1 MASGTGMLLVY
12 IFGWGIVFGTFVHY
26 YHKRKAVALSKLE
39 AWYPNH
45 EERSIYYSLL
55 ALQKTQP
62 SAVSN
67 EVLKAALI
75 RRAMTDIMRAVEVQ
89 ANKATL
95 PTLVKAGAMSEEFLH
110 QFNAAEAELNAEM
123 VSVVQEAERLQ
134 KGWGN
139 GIMPA
144 ASEMIN
150 SSRLRELREE
160 MLKHDFEAAS
170 CRRAKYMEDLS
181 DAEREKALTEGTQE
195 NQELMR
201 SDVLLSC
208 IFNTPIGEA
217 MKIAAAAHAKR
228 MAEAEAEG
236 GATAAGAAKEEPA
249 PVAEL
254 KDNEGAKPEETKPE
268 GAKPEET
275 KPEEAKLDEATA

>member
-45 EERSIYYSLL
+45 EERSIYYSLV

-62 SAVSN
+62 EAVSN

-89 ANKATL
+89 ANKAAL
-95 PTLVKAGAMSEEFLH
+95 PALVKAGAMSEEFLH

-170 CRRAKYMEDLS
+170 CRRARYMEDLGE
-181 DAEREKALTEGTQE
+181 AEREKAVTEGTPE
-195 NQELMR
+195 NQALMR

-217 MKIAAAAHAKR
+217 MKIAAAHAKR
-228 MAEAEAEG
+228 VAEAEG
-236 GATAAGAAKEEPA
+236 ANAGAAAKKGANAGPAEKKEPA
-249 PVAEL
+249 PIVEL
-254 KDNEGAKPEETKPE
+254 EDDEEAKPEETKSE
-268 GAKPEET
+268 EAKPEEV
-275 KPEEAKLDEATA
+275 TA

>member
-26 YHKRKAVALSKLE
+26 YHKRKAVALAKLE
-39 AWYPNH
+39 AWYPTH
-45 EERSIYYSLL
+45 EERTIYYSLVT
-55 ALQKTQP
+55 LQKTNP

-75 RRAMTDIMRAVEVQ
+75 RRAMTDIVRAVEVQ

-134 KGWGN
+134 KGWGQ

-160 MLKHDFEAAS
+160 MLKQSFEAAN
-170 CRRAKYMEDLS
+170 CRRNAYLEDLPEK
-181 DAEREKALTEGTQE
+181 EREKATTDGTPE
-195 NQELMR
+195 NQALMR
-201 SDVLLSC
+201 SDVLLSS
-208 IFNTPIGEA
+208 IFNMPIGEA
-217 MKIAAAAHAKR
+217 MKIAAAAHAQR
-228 MAEAEAEG
+228 MA
-236 GATAAGAAKEEPA
+236 ATEKAQTKNGPASPPEPAAKEEQQPII
-249 PVAEL
+249 E
-254 KDNEGAKPEETKPE
+254 
-268 GAKPEET
+268 
-275 KPEEAKLDEATA
+275 LDEKEDAAE

>member
-26 YHKRKAVALSKLE
+26 YHKRKAVALAKLE
-39 AWYPNH
+39 AWYPTH
-45 EERSIYYSLL
+45 EERSIYYSLV
-55 ALQKTQP
+55 ALQKTSP
-62 SAVSN
+62 TAVSN

-89 ANKATL
+89 ANKASL
-95 PTLVKAGAMSEEFLH
+95 PALVKAGAMSEEFLH

-170 CRRAKYMEDLS
+170 CRRARYMEDL
-181 DAEREKALTEGTQE
+181 DEVEREKALKEGTQE
-195 NQELMR
+195 NQELMK

-228 MAEAEAEG
+228 VAEAEAA
-236 GATAAGAAKEEPA
+236 GAAAKEEPA
-249 PVAEL
+249 PLIEL
-254 KDNEGAKPEETKPE
+254 DDDEEAKPEDETAKPEGEAAKPEE
-268 GAKPEET
+268 
-275 KPEEAKLDEATA
+275 ATA